1 MSNLEV
7 PMRVTQAIA
16 NKGKE
21 EPTMFS
27 HLIFKKLNSLL
38 WIRKQVSE
46 KLGHCPE

>member
-1 MSNLEV
+1 
-7 PMRVTQAIA
+7 MRVTQAIA
-16 NKGKE
+16 NREALLFIKGKE